1 MLNPRLDLYRI
12 FLAAAHTGSFTDAG
26 SQLFMTQSAVSQAM
40 AQLEQ
45 VLGSRLF
52 YRSGRGMALT
62 AEGETLKIHLVSA
75 FDTIQAGEQAINALK
90 NLEAGIL
97 HIAASDTLCRH
108 YLLPLLQQF
117 HEKYPEIHL
126 QVTNRPSPACL
137 RMVHQKEA
145 DLAFVNR
152 SLHTPP
158 PGIHLEDV
166 LDYEDIFVA
175 GPLFPRYESLP
186 SALAQL
192 VKEPLILLEAGSSTR
207 ENLENWALNQGLTV
221 TPGIEA
227 GSVDVILDLVRI
239 GLGIGWIPGYAMP
252 AGKGET
258 LFRVKTI
265 QTPPRRTVA
274 LAASKAPA
282 VSSAAKAFMALVMD
296 ARKKR

>member
-12 FLAAAHTGSFTDAG
+12 FLAAAFTGNFTEAA

-45 VLGSRLF
+45 ALETKLF

-62 AEGETLKIHLVSA
+62 AEGEILKTHLSSA
-75 FDTIQAGEQAINALK
+75 FEQIEVGEQAVSALK

-108 YLLPLLQQF
+108 YLLPLFQQF
-117 HEKYPEIHL
+117 HERYPDIHL
-126 QVTNRPSPACL
+126 QVTNRPSPVCL
-137 RMVHQKEA
+137 KMVHQKEA

-152 SLHTPP
+152 STHTPP

-166 LDYEDIFVA
+166 LDYEDIFIA
-175 GPLFPRYESLP
+175 GAPFSRYGSGSFTLETL
-186 SALAQL
+186 L
-192 VKEPLILLEAGSSTR
+192 KEPLILLEAGSSTR
-207 ENLENWALNQGLTV
+207 ENLENWAYSQDLTL

-252 AGKGET
+252 SHTDAP
-258 LFRVKTI
+258 LVHVNVN
-265 QTPPRRTVA
+265 QPPPRRTVA
-274 LAASKAPA
+274 MACTKATA
-282 VSSAAKAFMALVMD
+282 ISSAARAFMELVHSKSD
-296 ARKKR
+296 R